1 MPWLTVNYK
10 DEQLRSDL
18 KQRYG
23 INAIPTIVIIDQK
36 GTMITDEGRFELQS
50 NHETAVDIWKKKA
63 EEIYNA

>member
-36 GTMITDEGRFELQS
+36 GTMITDEGRFEL
-50 NHETAVDIWKKKA
+50 
-63 EEIYNA
+63 